1 MGKVTAVCI
10 SRERGTAKENVNT
23 AQFRKDWGIVG
34 DAHAGNWHRQ
44 VSILSYEVIAEF
56 KARGAEVTDGAF
68 GENLIVSGIDFN
80 TMPVGTK
87 FCCNDVILELTQKGK
102 ECHNGCEIF
111 KRMGE
116 CIMPSNGIFLR
127 VLAGGTISVGDAF
140 EIYEEQTN

>member
-10 SRERGTAKENVNT
+10 SRERGTAKENVNV

-44 VSILSYEVIAEF
+44 VSILSYEVIEQF

-87 FCCNDVILELTQKGK
+87 FCCKDVILELTQKGK

-116 CIMPSNGIFLR
+116 CIMPSNGVFLR
-127 VLAGGTISVGDAF
+127 VLAGGTISVGDTF
-140 EIYEEQTN
+140 EIYEEQIS